1 MYLSYTSFS
10 RRVHQQPRRIL
21 NPTFRALLS
30 ISRVIHSSL
39 SKDNRS
45 PKTFLYSSRRRFS
58 PLVAEPSSPLF
69 RPHSIAVH
77 SSSPALPYFPPIL
90 PGSRD
95 RDHRFEGQTG
105 LDTRVSSKC
114 KHNLAMD
121 GVIPRYGYLC

>member
-10 RRVHQQPRRIL
+10 RRAHQQPRRIL

-45 PKTFLYSSRRRFS
+45 QKTFLYSSRRSRRGTVV
-58 PLVAEPSSPLF
+58 PTLPAPC
-69 RPHSIAVH
+69 IAVH
-77 SSSPALPYFPPIL
+77 SLSPALPYFPRVL

-95 RDHRFEGQTG
+95 RDR
-105 LDTRVSSKC
+105 
-114 KHNLAMD
+114 
-121 GVIPRYGYLC
+121 